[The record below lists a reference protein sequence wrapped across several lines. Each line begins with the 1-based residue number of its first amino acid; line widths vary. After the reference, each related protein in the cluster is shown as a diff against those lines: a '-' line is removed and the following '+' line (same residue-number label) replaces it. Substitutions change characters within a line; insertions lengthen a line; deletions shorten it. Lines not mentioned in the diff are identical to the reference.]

1 MTLEGFKVFKNV
13 GFPWTYRGIL
23 LGYHAVIWMTALLVF
38 AFVLPQMI
46 AAGYQ
51 DAIPLLTASRSLV
64 SWGIPILQIAF
75 VLGVAWTMSA
85 PSSSKVFSSGVACLG
100 FTILVYVWPSIVYL
114 ANLPRNWLY
123 LNGGFGFPAIVPFI
137 QAWLF
142 SGLLWRLSQ
151 WGYLTN
157 SINPRTSGTE
167 SDKIT
172 QDWGKAVLG
181 FKWITCIGALYIAI
195 WLFLYYLPAYIPI
208 LTIRSAGLFRLW
220 LLLPQ
225 AGLFLILI
233 MLAGFSRPVSRLL
246 GLLSSHEV
254 YDDFSQFSTAPHT
267 TGLLKESFRQIT
279 WLLAALAFAAIV
291 SYPVGQRWLAP
302 MYAEMQLKT
311 IESKIGPSTL
321 NNQIGQ
327 SSLKQ
332 PQRPTVPS
340 SQNQKLVDE
349 VLLRYM
355 NDSLL
360 ILPKLLVYGIGV
372 ILSFIYFGRFGKPA
386 IYALTGSTMLCIL
399 TAVSPLVQGVLIAK
413 LKSSR
418 MNQLQLASYQTSFV
432 LVLLHCIAFCFIL
445 AAIFSKRVSHADQS
459 TE

>member
-1 MTLEGFKVFKNV
+1 
-13 GFPWTYRGIL
+13 
-23 LGYHAVIWMTALLVF
+23 
-38 AFVLPQMI
+38 
-46 AAGYQ
+46 
-51 DAIPLLTASRSLV
+51 
-64 SWGIPILQIAF
+64 
-75 VLGVAWTMSA
+75 
-85 PSSSKVFSSGVACLG
+85 
-100 FTILVYVWPSIVYL
+100 
-114 ANLPRNWLY
+114 

-142 SGLLWRLSQ
+142 SGLLLRFSQ
-151 WGYLTN
+151 WVYLTD

-181 FKWITCIGALYIAI
+181 FKWITRIGALYIAI
-195 WLFLYYLPAYIPI
+195 WLFLYYLPAFIPF
-208 LTIRSAGLFRLW
+208 LTISSAGLFRLW

-246 GLLSSHEV
+246 GLLSSHEA

-291 SYPVGQRWLAP
+291 SYPAGQRWLAP
-302 MYAEMQLKT
+302 RYTEMQLKT
-311 IESKIGPSTL
+311 IESKIEPPIV

-327 SSLKQ
+327 SSLNQ
-332 PQRPTVPS
+332 TRRPTVPS
-340 SQNQKLVDE
+340 SQNQKLADE
-349 VLLRYM
+349 VLQRYM
-355 NDSLL
+355 TESLL

-413 LKSSR
+413 LKNSS